1 MPYSP
6 LGTLARSIVFTSLV
20 SSASGA
26 IIVNGT
32 DQGESYTLTSTVAT
46 IVVTSGSLTIG
57 QNGNIGTSL
66 TISGGSVLAQ
76 SGNLAN
82 ISINGGSITFNGQ
95 NVNVSGGLSAGGNA
109 TVDVISAS
117 NLGNSI
123 SFNESARGIFDVNNL
138 NGTIDVNGS
147 ANVYMV
153 GGYTTSAQVDGNKKV
168 IGVPDPITGSIGS
181 RGSNIN
187 FSVDQSAGLY
197 VGVSRDAIPAP
208 AIPEPSSAV
217 LVAASVGILTFKR
230 RRKA

>member
-6 LGTLARSIVFTSLV
+6 LGTLARIIVLTSLV

-26 IIVNGT
+26 IIINGVS
-32 DQGESYTLTSTVAT
+32 QGESYTLTSTVET
-46 IVVTSGSLTIG
+46 IIVTSGSLTIG

-66 TISGGSVLAQ
+66 TINGGSVLAQ

-95 NVNVSGGLSAGGNA
+95 NVNVSGGLTASGNA

-153 GGYTTSAQVDGNKKV
+153 GGYTTSSQVDGNKKV

-187 FSVDQSAGLY
+187 FSVDQSAALY
-197 VGVSRDAIPAP
+197 VGVSRGDIPA
-208 AIPEPSSAV
+208 AVPEPSSAV
-217 LVAASVGILTFKR
+217 LVVTGVGFLTLRR